1 MTSMKIAEGML
12 KGYSGR
18 KVEQMEKGL
27 LGIS

>member
-1 MTSMKIAEGML
+1 MKIAEGML